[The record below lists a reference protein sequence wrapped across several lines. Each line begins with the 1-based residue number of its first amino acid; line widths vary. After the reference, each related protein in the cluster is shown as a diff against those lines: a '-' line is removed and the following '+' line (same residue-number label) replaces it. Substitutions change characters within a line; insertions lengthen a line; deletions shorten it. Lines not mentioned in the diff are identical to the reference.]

1 MIDKQRAEW
10 LLCLHAELYFILSQP
25 DPEPEPES
33 ESESDVVGNGAG
45 SITDLA
51 EKVTDS

>member
-33 ESESDVVGNGAG
+33 VTDVIRNGAG
-45 SITDLA
+45 PITDLA
-51 EKVTDS
+51 EKVTGS

>member
-25 DPEPEPES
+25 DPDPDPGPEPAEAA
-33 ESESDVVGNGAG
+33 DNGAG
-45 SITDLA
+45 TVEGLA
-51 EKVTDS
+51 EKVAGG